1 MPDRR
6 AQRGLAKRV
15 APAIRTADGA
25 DSGILIEPPVRRP
38 PPHLSLL
45 DSMDTQTPFSALQRD
60 VLAGT
65 AVFLV
70 ALPLC
75 LGIAHA
81 SGVDPFAGLVSGI
94 IGGLVVAALSGSRLS
109 VSGPAAGLV
118 VIVVDG
124 IARLGG
130 FSAFLLAVLL
140 SGVIQFGFGMLR
152 AGRFAAYVPS
162 PVIKG
167 MLAAIGVLLILKQF
181 PVALGLS
188 GTAHSAHSA
197 AALAT
202 PLGPISLTAVLITLL
217 SLAILAGWETRALRR
232 FAVVRIMPA
241 PLVVVLLGIGATLA
255 LDLVAPSLA
264 PAAERRVALPSLES
278 FAALQAVLTSADFG
292 PRFAQLINPDIWRV
306 AITIAILASLETL
319 LSLEAVEQIDPERR
333 RAPPD
338 RELKAQGVGNLIAG
352 AIGGLPITAVIV
364 RSSANVHAG
373 AKSRLS
379 AIVHGVLLLVSV
391 FALTSVINLI
401 PLACLAAIL
410 IFTGFKLAKP
420 SLFAGLARQGFAP
433 FAPFIVTVVGVL
445 VTDLLIGIVLGILCS
460 MLFALYANLRG
471 PIVLAQHGDHY
482 LLSFRKDVSFLGK
495 VPLKHYLQQIP
506 DGATV
511 IVDATRADFVDHDVR
526 ELLDAFVADAPRRGI
541 TVDLRY
547 QVREQARA
555 TSGWSLRRTTA
566 E

>member
-1 MPDRR
+1 
-6 AQRGLAKRV
+6 
-15 APAIRTADGA
+15 
-25 DSGILIEPPVRRP
+25 
-38 PPHLSLL
+38 
-45 DSMDTQTPFSALQRD
+45 MDTQTPFSALQRD

-197 AALAT
+197 ALAT

-241 PLVVVLLGIGATLA
+241 PLAVVLLGIGATLA

-264 PAAERRVALPSLES
+264 PPAERRVALPSLES
-278 FAALQAVLTSADFG
+278 FAALQAVLASADFG
-292 PRFAQLINPDIWRV
+292 PRFAQLTNPDIWRV
-306 AITIAILASLETL
+306 AITIAILASFETL

>member
-1 MPDRR
+1 MN
-6 AQRGLAKRV
+6 
-15 APAIRTADGA
+15 
-25 DSGILIEPPVRRP
+25 
-38 PPHLSLL
+38 
-45 DSMDTQTPFSALQRD
+45 TQSSFSTLKHD

-81 SGVDPFAGLVSGI
+81 SGVDPFAGLLSGI
-94 IGGLVVAALSGSRLS
+94 IGGLVVAVLSGSRLS

-140 SGVIQFGFGMLR
+140 SGVIQFGFGMLK

-181 PVALGLS
+181 PIAVGQ
-188 GTAHSAHSA
+188 SATGAAVKS

-202 PLGPISLTAVLITLL
+202 PLGAISPTAVLITLL

-241 PLVVVLLGIGATLA
+241 PLAVVLLGIGATLT
-255 LDLVAPSLA
+255 LKLVAPSLA
-264 PAAERRVALPSLES
+264 PAAEGRVALPSLES
-278 FAALQAVLTSADFG
+278 FAALQAVLASADFG
-292 PRFAQLINPDIWRV
+292 PQFTQLINPDIWRV
-306 AITIAILASLETL
+306 AITIAIVASLETL

-352 AIGGLPITAVIV
+352 AIGGLPITSVIV

-373 AKSRLS
+373 GKTRTS
-379 AIVHGVLLLVSV
+379 AIVHGALLLVSV

-420 SLFAGLARQGFAP
+420 SLFTGLARQGFAP
-433 FAPFIVTVVGVL
+433 FAPFIVTLVGVL

-511 IVDATRADFVDHDVR
+511 IVDTTRADFVDHDVR
-526 ELLDAFVADAPRRGI
+526 ELLDAFVADAPRREI
-541 TVDLRY
+541 TVEVRN

-555 TSGWSLRRTTA
+555 SRGWSLRRTAA